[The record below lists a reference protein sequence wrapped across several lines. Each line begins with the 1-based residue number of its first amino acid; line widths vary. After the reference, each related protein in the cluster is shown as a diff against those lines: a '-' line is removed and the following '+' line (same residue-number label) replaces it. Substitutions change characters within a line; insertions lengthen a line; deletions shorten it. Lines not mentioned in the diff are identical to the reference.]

1 MGESEAITPETEN
14 PKKMKSIT
22 ITDEQAEVLA
32 SQDDSR
38 IDPLMRDLRKQ
49 AQDIANETGKTCE
62 IYHTEGYVIDAR
74 SPNA

>member
-1 MGESEAITPETEN
+1 
-14 PKKMKSIT
+14 MKSIT
-22 ITDEQAEVLA
+22 ITAEQAEVLA

-49 AQDIANETGKTCE
+49 AQQIANESGKTCE

-74 SPNA
+74 GPR